1 MTPDSLPVNPGDWR
15 DESNKN
21 NSNDKEVIING
32 VCVMNQSS
40 DFKSDD
46 DVNMDQSNDDGEEAV
61 SRLTITESNEEDVI
75 KKSFIR
81 KPSIEKNSLESSDDV
96 KVKKEIDEAGAWEY

>member
-1 MTPDSLPVNPGDWR
+1 MIPDSLPVNPSDWR
-15 DESNKN
+15 DDAKKSIT
-21 NSNDKEVIING
+21 NDKEVIING

-40 DFKSDD
+40 EFKSDD
-46 DVNMDQSNDDGEEAV
+46 GNLDQSNEDGGESE
-61 SRLTITESNEEDVI
+61 SRLTIAEGNEEDVI

-81 KPSIEKNSLESSDDV
+81 KPSMEKASIDSSDDV